1 MTLWYC
7 GFSDVCMICY
17 CTGAKKIPSES
28 NIEVDLHDGDD
39 GGIVMEVHRKR
50 GTFHLGF
57 YSLFSACHFLILI
70 SLRHFSFSRL
80 YP

>member
-1 MTLWYC
+1 MALMINQRKPPYLKPRGKVTLWYC

-28 NIEVDLHDGDD
+28 NIDIESKVDLHDGDD

-50 GTFHLGF
+50 GTF
-57 YSLFSACHFLILI
+57 LI
-70 SLRHFSFSRL
+70 
-80 YP
+80 